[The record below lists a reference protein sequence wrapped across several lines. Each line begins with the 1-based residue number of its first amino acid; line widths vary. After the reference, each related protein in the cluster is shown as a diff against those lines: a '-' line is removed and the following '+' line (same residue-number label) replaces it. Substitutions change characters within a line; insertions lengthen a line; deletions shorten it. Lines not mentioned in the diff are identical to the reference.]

1 MWVVNKGFL
10 TVECPPRAD
19 PLGVVFSRLL
29 WLAVTVVDGAVG
41 HCRFR
46 ELDEIQVLESLGIL
60 QVHPIQGCS
69 LQVGSTQVCPTQV
82 RFIQARIMQI
92 SIPQVGFLQI
102 GFI

>member
-10 TVECPPRAD
+10 TGECPPRAH
-19 PLGVVFSRLL
+19 PLGVIFSRLL

-82 RFIQARIMQI
+82 SFIQARIMQI
-92 SIPQVGFLQI
+92 SISQVGFLQI